1 MKKLTTILAVVTLSF
16 SLISCAVTE
25 GTRVGKGCMSRYFV
39 GYAKADK
46 VKYEDDIHN
55 PANYEYVGEVAF
67 NLGIKA
73 SKVTQEQFNSRYGLG
88 K

>member
-1 MKKLTTILAVVTLSF
+1 
-16 SLISCAVTE
+16 
-25 GTRVGKGCMSRYFV
+25 MSRYFV